1 MANVIR
7 VSFPRLPISSVVSE
21 AGVCRSLAR
30 YIMKQSAVA
39 HKKESTLGMIIQVT
53 GKHVSVIHSYG

>member
-21 AGVCRSLAR
+21 AGVCRSFAR

-39 HKKESTLGMIIQVT
+39 HKKESTLGMII
-53 GKHVSVIHSYG
+53 